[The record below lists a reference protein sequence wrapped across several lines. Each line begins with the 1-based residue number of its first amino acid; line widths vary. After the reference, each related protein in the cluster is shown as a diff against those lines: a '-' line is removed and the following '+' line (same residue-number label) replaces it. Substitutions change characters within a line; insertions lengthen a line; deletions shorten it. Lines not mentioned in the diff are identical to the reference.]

1 MHLLVGVPRP
11 APPVRPSRQTYT
23 IHPSRMGVLQFSQL
37 RRLVLVEP
45 DALFGVPSVRT
56 SHFAGGAPPVV
67 LLMP

>member
-1 MHLLVGVPRP
+1 
-11 APPVRPSRQTYT
+11 
-23 IHPSRMGVLQFSQL
+23 MGVLQFSQL